1 MLFGSK
7 KDKIASM
14 AAKGKQTPKLCEYC
28 FDRDPEIRA
37 AAAEAVGKTQGDAGY
52 NALINL
58 LRDEE
63 PKVAI
68 AAAKALG
75 EMGSKNAI
83 EHLRY
88 MINHS
93 DNAEMQEVCRNSMAI
108 LNRKH
113 D

>member
-1 MLFGSK
+1 M
-7 KDKIASM
+7 
-14 AAKGKQTPKLCEYC
+14 
-28 FDRDPEIRA
+28 
-37 AAAEAVGKTQGDAGY
+37 
-52 NALINL
+52 
-58 LRDEE
+58 
-63 PKVAI
+63 AI

>member
-58 LRDEE
+58 LRDD
-63 PKVAI
+63 
-68 AAAKALG
+68 
-75 EMGSKNAI
+75 

>member
-52 NALINL
+52 NAL
-58 LRDEE
+58 
-63 PKVAI
+63 
-68 AAAKALG
+68 G